1 MDAEV
6 IDRGQSILEKLKNLD
21 FSSFTFMDLIFIV
34 GVITLFV
41 LAVKVVSRF
50 FKAVLVILAIIVL
63 LVWLYTQGLLPF
75 NL

>member
-50 FKAVLVILAIIVL
+50 FKAVLIILAIVVL
-63 LVWLYTQGLLPF
+63 LVWLYKQGFLPF
-75 NL
+75 

>member
-6 IDRGQSILEKLKNLD
+6 FDRGQSILEKLKNLD
-21 FSSFTFMDLIFIV
+21 FSSFTFMDLIFV
-34 GVITLFV
+34 AGVIALFV

-50 FKAVLVILAIIVL
+50 FKTVLVILAVIVL
-63 LVWLYTQGLLPF
+63 LVWLYTQGLLPM

>member
-21 FSSFTFMDLIFIV
+21 FTSFTFMDLIFV
-34 GVITLFV
+34 AGVIALFV

-50 FKAVLVILAIIVL
+50 FKTVLVILAIVVL
-63 LVWLYTQGLLPF
+63 LVWLYTQGLLPM

>member
-21 FSSFTFMDLIFIV
+21 FSSFTFMDLIFV
-34 GVITLFV
+34 AGVIALFV

-50 FKAVLVILAIIVL
+50 FKTVLVILAVIVL
-63 LVWLYTQGLLPF
+63 LVWLYTQGLLPM

>member
-21 FSSFTFMDLIFIV
+21 FTSFTFMDLIFV
-34 GVITLFV
+34 AGVIALFV

-50 FKAVLVILAIIVL
+50 FKTVLVILAIVVL
-63 LVWLYTQGLLPF
+63 LVWLYTQGLLPI

>member
-6 IDRGQSILEKLKNLD
+6 IGRGQSILEKLKNLD

-34 GVITLFV
+34 GVVTLFV

-50 FKAVLVILAIIVL
+50 FKTVLIILAIVVL
-63 LVWLYTQGLLPF
+63 LVWLYKQGFLPMS
-75 NL
+75 L

>member
-50 FKAVLVILAIIVL
+50 FKAVLVILAIVVL
-63 LVWLYTQGLLPF
+63 LAWLYKQGFLPF
-75 NL
+75 